1 MKTLITYTKL
11 PNRNTRDVLRHIN
24 DMTQLREI
32 TDLCW
37 AVMEQQQDPEYT
49 RIWNYAS
56 KAIPKKTVVP
66 GKVYDYQTPR
76 EFIEGFREKI
86 NRTKGNDL
94 SAKVCDGF
102 VAFNDWF
109 SEEFGTDRVV
119 FVDKDDLINA
129 PNLTMF
135 EEKK

>member
-24 DMTQLREI
+24 DMTTLREI

-37 AVMEQQQDPEYT
+37 QVMEQQRDPEYT
-49 RIWNYAS
+49 RIWNYPS
-56 KAIPKKTVVP
+56 KALPKKTVVP
-66 GKVYDYQTPR
+66 NKVYDYQSPR
-76 EFIEGFREKI
+76 EFLSGFKEKI
-86 NRTKGNDL
+86 NRTRGNDL

-109 SEEFGTDRVV
+109 SEEFGTDQVV
-119 FVDKDDLINA
+119 FADKDDLVNA

-135 EEKK
+135 ENKR

>member
-11 PNRNTRDVLRHIN
+11 SNRNTKDVLRHIN
-24 DMTQLREI
+24 DMTTLRET

-37 AVMEQQQDPEYT
+37 EVMEKQKDPEYT
-49 RIWNYAS
+49 RIWNYPS

-66 GKVYDYQTPR
+66 GRVYDLQTPR
-76 EFIEGFREKI
+76 EFIEGFKEKI
-86 NRTKGNDL
+86 NRTRGNDL
-94 SAKVCDGF
+94 SAKVCEGF

-109 SEEFGTDRVV
+109 SEEFGTDKIV
-119 FVDKDDLINA
+119 FVDKDELINA

>member
-11 PNRNTRDVLRHIN
+11 SNRNTKDVLRHIN

-37 AVMEQQQDPEYT
+37 AVMEQQRDPEYT
-49 RIWNYAS
+49 RIWNYPS
-56 KAIPKKTVVP
+56 KAMPKKTIVP
-66 GKVYDYQTPR
+66 GKVYEVQTPR
-76 EFIEGFREKI
+76 EFIDGFKEKI
-86 NRTKGNDL
+86 NRPRGNDL
-94 SAKVCDGF
+94 SARVCEGF
-102 VAFNDWF
+102 VAFNNWF

-135 EEKK
+135 EENK

>member
-11 PNRNTRDVLRHIN
+11 SNRNTRDVLRHIN
-24 DMTQLREI
+24 DMTTLREI

-37 AVMEQQQDPEYT
+37 TVMEQQRDPEYT
-49 RIWNYAS
+49 RIWNYPS
-56 KAIPKKTVVP
+56 KALPKKTVVP

-86 NRTKGNDL
+86 NRTRGNDL

-109 SEEFGTDRVV
+109 SEEFGTDKIV
-119 FVDKDDLINA
+119 FADKDELVNA
-129 PNLTMF
+129 ANLTMF
-135 EEKK
+135 EAKK

>member
-11 PNRNTRDVLRHIN
+11 SNRNTRNVLRHIN
-24 DMTQLREI
+24 DMTTLREH

-37 AVMEQQQDPEYT
+37 QVMEKQKDPEYT
-49 RIWNYAS
+49 RIWNYPS

-66 GKVYDYQTPR
+66 GKVYDLQTPR
-76 EFIEGFREKI
+76 EFIEGFKEKI
-86 NRTKGNDL
+86 NRTQGNDL
-94 SAKVCDGF
+94 SAKVCEGF

-109 SEEFGTDRVV
+109 SEEFGTDKIV
-119 FVDKDDLINA
+119 FVDKDELINA

>member
-11 PNRNTRDVLRHIN
+11 TGRNTRDVLRHIN
-24 DMTQLREI
+24 DMTTLREI

-37 AVMEQQQDPEYT
+37 TVMEQQRDPEYT

-56 KAIPKKTVVP
+56 RALPKKTVVP
-66 GKVYDYQTPR
+66 NKVYDYQTPR
-76 EFIEGFREKI
+76 EFLEGFKEKI
-86 NRTKGNDL
+86 NRTRGNDL

-109 SEEFGTDRVV
+109 SEEFGTDQVV
-119 FVDKDDLINA
+119 FADRDELANTA
-129 PNLTMF
+129 NLTMF
-135 EEKK
+135 EAKN

>member
-11 PNRNTRDVLRHIN
+11 SNRNTKDVLRHIN
-24 DMTQLREI
+24 DMTTLREI

-37 AVMEQQQDPEYT
+37 QVMEQQQDPEYT
-49 RIWNYAS
+49 RIWNYPS
-56 KAIPKKTVVP
+56 KAMPKKTIVP
-66 GKVYDYQTPR
+66 GKVYEVQTPR
-76 EFIEGFREKI
+76 EFIDGFKEKI
-86 NRTKGNDL
+86 NRPRGNDL
-94 SAKVCDGF
+94 SARVCEGF
-102 VAFNDWF
+102 VAFNNWF

-135 EEKK
+135 EENK

>member
-11 PNRNTRDVLRHIN
+11 TNRNTRDVLRHIN
-24 DMTQLREI
+24 DMATLREI

-37 AVMEQQQDPEYT
+37 TVMEKQQDPEYT

-56 KAIPKKTVVP
+56 KALPKKTVVP
-66 GKVYDYQTPR
+66 NKVYALQTPR

-86 NRTKGNDL
+86 NRTRGNDL
-94 SAKVCDGF
+94 SPKVCDGF
-102 VAFNDWF
+102 VAFNNWF
-109 SEEFGTDRVV
+109 SEEFGTDQVA
-119 FVDKDDLINA
+119 FVDRDDLGDT

-135 EEKK
+135 ETK

>member
-11 PNRNTRDVLRHIN
+11 PGRNTRDVLRHIN
-24 DMTQLREI
+24 DMATLREI

-37 AVMEQQQDPEYT
+37 QVMEQQQDKEYT
-49 RIWNYAS
+49 RIWNYPS

-66 GKVYDYQTPR
+66 GKVYDLQSPR
-76 EFIEGFREKI
+76 EFIEGFKEKI
-86 NRTKGNDL
+86 NRTRGNDL
-94 SAKVCDGF
+94 SARVCDGF

-109 SEEFGTDRVV
+109 SEEFGTERVV
-119 FVDKDDLINA
+119 FVDKDELVNA

-135 EEKK
+135 EAKN